1 MYRSRKPAGA
11 NRTHRAFS
19 RLPLTAAIWLAV
31 SGAAYAQDATQPPAT
46 TDQPPETTA
55 QQAQPAPA
63 APSQRTA
70 TLETITVTAQK
81 RTENLQK
88 VPISIQVLGT
98 EQLEE
103 LNVSDFDDYV
113 KFLPSVSYTSGGPG
127 FAQVY
132 MRGVAS
138 GGDGNHSGSLPSVG
152 IYLDEQPVTT
162 IQGALDIHMYD
173 INRVEVLS
181 GPQGTLYGA
190 SAQAGAL
197 RIITNKPDPSGF
209 EAGYSVETNTVSHG
223 GVGYSA
229 EGFVNVP
236 LTEAAALR
244 AVGWHQH
251 DAGFIDN
258 KAGTRT
264 FPSSGITIS
273 NARDCV
279 PGPSFECHGRAKDD
293 YNDMDTTGARMALKV
308 DLNDNWTIT
317 PGLMAQKQKENG
329 VFFTDPQ
336 VGERAVTH
344 FYPERSDD
352 RWWQAALTVEGK
364 IGNFDLTYAY
374 AHLKRDVDVDSDYN
388 DYSFWYDT
396 LAGYGAYI
404 CDDFD
409 PNTFTCTATGSLINP
424 SQYIQ
429 GKDRYKKDS
438 HELRLASP
446 SEDRLRFV
454 VGLFWQTQKHDIEQR
469 YRIDGL
475 SPQQSITGWEDT
487 LWLTKQERE
496 DHDEAV
502 FGELSFDF
510 IPDKLTGTIGAR
522 HFRAD
527 NSLKGF
533 FGFADWGW
541 VSSYGEAICPAGAP
555 TFNGAPCKIFD
566 KNVKEKD
573 TLGKANLTWNI
584 TPTKMIYGT
593 WSEGYRPGGIN
604 RRGTLPPYLTDW
616 LTNYELGWKT
626 SWMDNRVVFN
636 GSVFRQ
642 EWKDFQFSI
651 LGANGLTEIKNAN
664 QARIDGLEMDLN
676 WAATYNLHIGAGAAF
691 YDAQL
696 TENYCGFTDS
706 NGKPVTDCPAP
717 EAAEGTQLPVT
728 PKFKGTLTARYTFN
742 VGSMDAYWQLAG
754 AHVGKRRTDL
764 RDVENDILGELDAYN
779 LADLSFGFGKDNW
792 NLDFYVNNLFDEVAE
807 MNKFTLCAESFCGA
821 KGVVPEYPNGQIYTA
836 INQPRTFGV
845 KFSQKF

>member
-1 MYRSRKPAGA
+1 
-11 NRTHRAFS
+11 
-19 RLPLTAAIWLAV
+19 LTAAIWLAV
-31 SGAAYAQDATQPPAT
+31 SGVAYAQDAAPPAT
-46 TDQPPETTA
+46 SDQQPEQTTT
-55 QQAQPAPA
+55 QPA
-63 APSQRTA
+63 APAPNRTA
-70 TLETITVTAQK
+70 TLEAVTVTAQK

-138 GGDGNHSGSLPSVG
+138 GGDGNHSGPLPSVG

-173 INRVEVLS
+173 IARVEVLS

-197 RIITNKPDPSGF
+197 RIITNKPDPGGF
-209 EAGYSVETNTVSHG
+209 EAGYSLEANSVSHG
-223 GVGYSA
+223 GMGYSA
-229 EGFVNVP
+229 EGFLNAP
-236 LTEAAALR
+236 LSDSAAIRL
-244 AVGWHQH
+244 VGWHQH

-258 KAGTRT
+258 KAGERT

-293 YNDMDTTGARMALKV
+293 YNDMDTTGARLALKV
-308 DLNDNWTIT
+308 DLGDNWSIT
-317 PGLMAQKQKENG
+317 PGLMGQRQVENG
-329 VFFTDPQ
+329 VFYTDPQ
-336 VGERAVTH
+336 VGEHAVTH
-344 FYPERSDD
+344 FYPEKSEDT
-352 RWWQAALTVEGK
+352 WWQAALTVEGK
-364 IGNFDLTYAY
+364 IGNFDLTYAF
-374 AHLKRDVDVDSDYN
+374 AHLKRDTDVDSDYN

-396 LAGYGAYI
+396 LYSYGAYI
-404 CDDFD
+404 YDDAG
-409 PNTFTCTATGSLINP
+409 NLINP
-424 SQYIQ
+424 SQYIV

-438 HELRLASP
+438 HELRLAS
-446 SEDRLRFV
+446 SSDNRLRFV
-454 VGLFWQTQKHDIEQR
+454 AGLFWQTQKHDIEQR
-469 YRIDGL
+469 YKIDNFSSDL
-475 SPQQSITGWEDT
+475 SIHNWPDT

-510 IPDKLTGTIGAR
+510 IPDVLTGTVGAR

-527 NSLKGF
+527 NSLQGF
-533 FGFADWGW
+533 FGFSAGFFPGAA
-541 VSSYGEAICPAGAP
+541 YGEQVCVDQFGPDPASWVP
-555 TFNGAPCKIFD
+555 FNGAPCKVFD
-566 KNVKEKD
+566 KNVKETG

-604 RRGTLPPYLTDW
+604 RRGTLPPYLTDY

-626 SWMDNRVVFN
+626 SWAENRVVFN

-642 EWKDFQFSI
+642 EWEDFQFAI

-691 YDAQL
+691 YDAKL
-696 TENYCGFTDS
+696 TENYCGFTDA
-706 NGKPVTDCPAP
+706 NGNPVTDCADP
-717 EAAEGTQLPVT
+717 EAPNGTQLPVT
-728 PKFKGTLTARYTFN
+728 PKFKGTLTARYNFN
-742 VGSMDAYWQLAG
+742 VGAMDAYWQVAG
-754 AHVGKRRTDL
+754 VHVGERRSDL
-764 RDVENDILGELDAYN
+764 RIAENDLFGNLDAYN
-779 LADLSFGFGKDNW
+779 VADLSFGFGRNSW
-792 NLDFYVNNLFDEVAE
+792 NLDFYVNNVFDEVAE
-807 MNKFTLCAESFCGA
+807 LNKFTLCSEFVCGA
-821 KGVVPEYPNGQIYTA
+821 SGVVPEYPNGQIYTS
-836 INQPRTFGV
+836 INQPRTFGI